1 MEKEGNTQ
9 RDRMKEQGRA
19 KDIFPLLVHSG
30 NGCNV
35 WQGETKKCLEF
46 YLGLPHGWQQ
56 TKHLDHLL
64 LLFQYNIK
72 KMD

>member
-35 WQGETKKCLEF
+35 WQGETKVPGILF
-46 YLGLPHGWQQ
+46 GSPTRVAADQTLGSSSVTFPV
-56 TKHLDHLL
+56 
-64 LLFQYNIK
+64 QY
-72 KMD
+72 